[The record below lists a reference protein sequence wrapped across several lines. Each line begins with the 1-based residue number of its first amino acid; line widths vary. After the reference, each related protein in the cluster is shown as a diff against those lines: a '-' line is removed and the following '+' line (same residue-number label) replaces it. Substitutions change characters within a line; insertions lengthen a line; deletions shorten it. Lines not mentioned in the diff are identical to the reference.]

1 MRKTYSVKLKQFK
14 ILAETI
20 RRACRVR
27 KGLVVSPTVQRR
39 DVKSAATGKSSLEF
53 KCPVGNCA
61 ARLSESLDSSGQEG
75 SKVLFTTGGGYH
87 SWNGDSRGAGII
99 NQFCLPL
106 AFPPTDRMLIPTD
119 SDDQSKPL
127 ELSTI
132 IFAI

>member
-20 RRACRVR
+20 RRACRVI
-27 KGLVVSPTVQRR
+27 KGLVVSPSVQRR
-39 DVKSAATGKSSLEF
+39 DVKSAAAGKSSLEF

-87 SWNGDSRGAGII
+87 SWNGDTRGAGII

-106 AFPPTDRMLIPTD
+106 AFPRQT
-119 SDDQSKPL
+119 
-127 ELSTI
+127 EC
-132 IFAI
+132 